1 MEVLN
6 EDNIISDLDIE
17 NLFIDSDSK
26 EPEEDKAK
34 SQDNKATESPKE
46 DTKSTEDSF
55 LNNSEDFNF
64 EDSESVGSEDE
75 SQESTNSASTSKNF
89 FSSLANSLK
98 QEGILPD
105 LSDED
110 LKNVKDSKDISK
122 LFDSYIASKMDE
134 KQKRID
140 DALNLGVDASDIKKY
155 ENAISY
161 IDSITDDKIS
171 NEGQEGE
178 NLRKQLI
185 YQDFMNRG
193 YTKERAI
200 KEVQKSF
207 NAGTDIEDAKD
218 ALTSNRDYYKE
229 GYEDLIEEAREA
241 KNKVQEDI
249 AQRTEAFKKNVL
261 ESDKVFGDIVIDTA
275 TKKAAL
281 DAVLKPQYKD
291 SKGNMI
297 TAVQKYQQEHSDEF
311 LKNIGI
317 IYALTNGF
325 TDLNKIVQSKVKTAT
340 KNAYRE
346 LENKINNSRR
356 NADGNLVFTSGVSD
370 TESSF
375 NWKLDV

>member
-6 EDNIISDLDIE
+6 EDNILSNLDIE

-34 SQDNKATESPKE
+34 SQANKTTESPKE
-46 DTKSTEDSF
+46 DTKSTEDIF

-110 LKNVKDSKDISK
+110 IKNVKESKDISK

-218 ALTSNRDYYKE
+218 ALISNRDYYKE
-229 GYEDLIEEAREA
+229 CYEDLIEEAREA
-241 KNKVQEDI
+241 KKKLQEDI

-356 NADGNLVFTSGVSD
+356 NSDGNLVFTSGVSD

>member
-34 SQDNKATESPKE
+34 SQDNKATENPKE

-55 LNNSEDFNF
+55 LNNNEDFDF

-110 LKNVKDSKDISK
+110 LKNIKESKDITK

-155 ENAISY
+155 ENAIAY

-229 GYEDLIEEAREA
+229 GYEDLIEEAKQA
-241 KNKVQEDI
+241 KKKVQEDI
-249 AQRTEAFKKNVL
+249 EQRTEAFKKNVL

-356 NADGNLVFTSGVSD
+356 NSDGNLVFTSGVSD

>member
-55 LNNSEDFNF
+55 LNNNEDFDF

-89 FSSLANSLK
+89 FSSLANALK

-110 LKNVKDSKDISK
+110 LKNIKESKDITK

-134 KQKRID
+134 KQKRVD
-140 DALNLGVDASDIKKY
+140 DALNLGVEASDIKKY

-229 GYEDLIEEAREA
+229 GYEDLIEEARQA
-241 KNKVQEDI
+241 KKKVQEDI
-249 AQRTEAFKKNVL
+249 EQRTEAFKKNVL

-356 NADGNLVFTSGVSD
+356 NSDGNLVFTSGVSD

>member
-34 SQDNKATESPKE
+34 SQDNKATESPKK

-55 LNNSEDFNF
+55 LNNDEDFNF

-75 SQESTNSASTSKNF
+75 SQESTNSVSTSKNF

-110 LKNVKDSKDISK
+110 LKNIKESKDITK

-140 DALNLGVDASDIKKY
+140 DAINLGVDASDIKKY
-155 ENAISY
+155 ENAIAY

-229 GYEDLIEEAREA
+229 GYEDLIGEAREA
-241 KNKVQEDI
+241 KKKVQEDI

-356 NADGNLVFTSGVSD
+356 NSDGNLVFTSGVSD

>member
-75 SQESTNSASTSKNF
+75 SQESTDSASTSKNF

-356 NADGNLVFTSGVSD
+356 NSDGNLVFTSGVSD

>member
-55 LNNSEDFNF
+55 LNNNEDFDF

-110 LKNVKDSKDISK
+110 LKNVKESKDISK

-229 GYEDLIEEAREA
+229 GYEDLIEEAKQA
-241 KNKVQEDI
+241 KKKVQEDI

-356 NADGNLVFTSGVSD
+356 NSDGNLVFTSGVSD

>member
-6 EDNIISDLDIE
+6 EDNFISDLDIE

-55 LNNSEDFNF
+55 LNNSKDFNF

-110 LKNVKDSKDISK
+110 LKNVKESKDISK

-134 KQKRID
+134 KQKRVD

-356 NADGNLVFTSGVSD
+356 NSDGNLVFTSGVSD

>member
-110 LKNVKDSKDISK
+110 LKNVKESKDISK

-140 DALNLGVDASDIKKY
+140 DALNLGVEASDIKKY

-229 GYEDLIEEAREA
+229 GYEDLIEEAKQA
-241 KNKVQEDI
+241 KKKVQEDI
-249 AQRTEAFKKNVL
+249 EQRTEAFKKNVL

-356 NADGNLVFTSGVSD
+356 NSDGNLVFTSGVSD

>member
-55 LNNSEDFNF
+55 LNNNEDFDF

-134 KQKRID
+134 KQKRVD

-356 NADGNLVFTSGVSD
+356 NSDGNLVFTSGVSD

>member
-55 LNNSEDFNF
+55 LNNNEDFNF

-229 GYEDLIEEAREA
+229 GYEDLIEEAKQA
-241 KNKVQEDI
+241 KKKVQEDI
-249 AQRTEAFKKNVL
+249 EQRTEAFKKNVL

-356 NADGNLVFTSGVSD
+356 NSDGNLVFTSGVSD

>member
-34 SQDNKATESPKE
+34 SQNNKATESPKE

-75 SQESTNSASTSKNF
+75 SQESTDSASTSKNF

-356 NADGNLVFTSGVSD
+356 NSDGNLVFTSGVSD

>member
-134 KQKRID
+134 KQKRVD
-140 DALNLGVDASDIKKY
+140 DALNLGVNASDIKKY

-356 NADGNLVFTSGVSD
+356 NSDGNLVFTSGVSD